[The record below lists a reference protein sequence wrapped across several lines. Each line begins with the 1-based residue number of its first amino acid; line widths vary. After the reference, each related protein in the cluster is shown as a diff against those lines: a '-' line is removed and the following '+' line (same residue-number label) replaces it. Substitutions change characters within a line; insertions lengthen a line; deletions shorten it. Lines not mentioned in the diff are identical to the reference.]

1 MVSIEDKAAPGT
13 LQLIDATGQLHVK
26 HSEAAHDVV
35 LIPMPSGKRKFWSTF
50 ITPADIQKMIPKIL

>member
-1 MVSIEDKAAPGT
+1 MVAIEDKAAPGT

-35 LIPMPSGKRKFWSTF
+35 LIPMPSG
-50 ITPADIQKMIPKIL
+50 MIPNLIEYIMLTKKMTQKIR